1 MVRRRAIATL
11 SCAKVIGGK
20 NAADERNHSD
30 SEATAVTETID
41 IPPAVPRIRNRLR
54 KAQMRDG
61 HARFMG
67 RGGAHCVRISHKGLH
82 RATEW
87 RSLSDKYNTKNC
99 HNNMTVLGESAM
111 QDPLLDCEQDIREHL
126 AEHITQQCPP
136 LLGQAMEYAVFPGGA
151 RVRPQLCM
159 AVALANNSSDRAL
172 AAAAATAVEFLH
184 CASLVHDDLPCFDD
198 ATQRRGKP
206 SLHAKFG
213 ERIAVLTGDA
223 LIVAAFQTLA
233 VHAIH
238 HVRAERVPLVLS
250 ILARGV
256 GAPHGIAA
264 GQAWE
269 CEPAVD
275 VSRYH
280 RAKTGA
286 LFIAATCAG
295 AASAGVDPGPWVNLG
310 ACIGEAFQ
318 VADDIKDAVGNP
330 EILGK
335 AVGIDAKLGRPS
347 AVGELGLD
355 GATARLKNLLEEG
368 LDSVPHCSG
377 RDSLVKLVRAQ
388 SSRFVP
394 EKLGRTAA

>member
-1 MVRRRAIATL
+1 LTV
-11 SCAKVIGGK
+11 KGG
-20 NAADERNHSD
+20 
-30 SEATAVTETID
+30 
-41 IPPAVPRIRNRLR
+41 L
-54 KAQMRDG
+54 
-61 HARFMG
+61 
-67 RGGAHCVRISHKGLH
+67 L
-82 RATEW
+82 
-87 RSLSDKYNTKNC
+87 
-99 HNNMTVLGESAM
+99 M
-111 QDPLLDCEQDIREHL
+111 QDPLLDCEADIRDFL
-126 AEHITQQCPP
+126 AEHTTSQCPP
-136 LLGQAMEYAVFPGGA
+136 LLAQAMEYAVFPGGA

-159 AVALANNSSDRAL
+159 AVALANNSSDRPL

-198 ATQRRGKP
+198 ATERRGKP
-206 SLHAKFG
+206 SVHAKFG

-233 VHAIH
+233 VHAVH

-256 GAPHGIAA
+256 GAPHGISA

-269 CEPAVD
+269 CEPSVD

-318 VADDIKDAVGNP
+318 VADDIKDAIGDP
-330 EILGK
+330 EIMGK
-335 AVGIDAKLGRPS
+335 AAGIDAKLGRPN
-347 AVGELGLD
+347 AVQELGLD
-355 GATARLKNLLEEG
+355 GATDRLKSLLEEG
-368 LDSVPHCSG
+368 LESVPHCAG
-377 RDSLVKLVRAQ
+377 RENLVRLVRAQ
-388 SSRFVP
+388 SERFVP
-394 EKLGRTAA
+394 EKMGRTAA

>member
-1 MVRRRAIATL
+1 M
-11 SCAKVIGGK
+11 
-20 NAADERNHSD
+20 H
-30 SEATAVTETID
+30 
-41 IPPAVPRIRNRLR
+41 
-54 KAQMRDG
+54 
-61 HARFMG
+61 
-67 RGGAHCVRISHKGLH
+67 
-82 RATEW
+82 
-87 RSLSDKYNTKNC
+87 
-99 HNNMTVLGESAM
+99 
-111 QDPLLDCEQDIREHL
+111 DPLLDCEGDIREYL
-126 AEHITQQCPP
+126 AEHTTTQCPP
-136 LLGQAMEYAVFPGGA
+136 LLAQAMEYAVFPGGA

-159 AVALANNSSDRAL
+159 AVALANNSSDRPL

-198 ATQRRGKP
+198 ATERRGKP
-206 SLHAKFG
+206 SVHAKFG

-238 HVRAERVPLVLS
+238 NVRAERVPLVLS

-269 CEPAVD
+269 CEPSVD
-275 VSRYH
+275 VARYH

-318 VADDIKDAVGNP
+318 VADDIKDATGDA
-330 EILGK
+330 EALGK
-335 AVGIDAKLGRPS
+335 PVGIDAKLGRPN
-347 AVGELGLD
+347 AVQEHGLD
-355 GATARLKNLLEEG
+355 GAAERLKSLMEEG
-368 LDSVPHCSG
+368 LESVPHCTG
-377 RDSLVKLVRAQ
+377 RDSLVRLVRAQ
-388 SSRFVP
+388 SERFIP
-394 EKLGRTAA
+394 ETMGRSAA